1 MDRTAAGGDG
11 AGERPLLERI
21 REILTRPRGNRTWDG
36 VVRGSGAV
44 ALLGILLVVFFP
56 DTGPLVGLEIFT
68 IWINGPFSALFPAT
82 FEPVLMLFGRLY
94 PPLLVAVVATAGNL
108 YVEFLN
114 WHLYRKVLRLEQAE
128 AVRESR
134 MVRLLVRLFDRAPF
148 LTVWI
153 CAWSIL
159 PYWAV
164 RIVAPLSDFPLRRYM
179 WATFLGRLPKL
190 WFFAALGAW
199 WSVSSELLALVS
211 VGGIALGLAVWG
223 WKRWRGGE
231 SEEDRL
237 TRPGAVETVD

>member
-1 MDRTAAGGDG
+1 MIRRDSASG
-11 AGERPLLERI
+11 AVRRAW
-21 REILTRPRGNRTWDG
+21 RVLTRPRGNPTWDG
-36 VVRGSGAV
+36 VVRGTGV
-44 ALLGILLVVFFP
+44 LGLVGIVIVLRYP
-56 DTGPLVGLEIFT
+56 DLAPLVGLSVFT

-114 WHLYRKVLRLEQAE
+114 WHLYRKALRHDRAE
-128 AVRESR
+128 VVRDSR
-134 MVRLLVRLFDRAPF
+134 VVRFLVRLFDRAPF

-164 RIVAPLSDFPLRRYM
+164 RIVAPLSDFPLDRYM

-190 WFFAALGAW
+190 WFFAALGTWIAVPTMW
-199 WSVSSELLALVS
+199 LAALTGAGVV
-211 VGGIALGLAVWG
+211 VGLGVWG
-223 WKRWRGGE
+223 WNRWRGRETRRIPEGVGPTAGA
-231 SEEDRL
+231 EE
-237 TRPGAVETVD
+237 A

>member
-1 MDRTAAGGDG
+1 M
-11 AGERPLLERI
+11 
-21 REILTRPRGNRTWDG
+21 RGTG
-36 VVRGSGAV
+36 LVGI
-44 ALLGILLVVFFP
+44 LGIVLVLEVP
-56 DTGPLVGLEIFT
+56 EAAPLVGLEIFT

-114 WHLYRKVLRLEQAE
+114 WHLYRKALEHEKAE

-134 MVRLLVRLFDRAPF
+134 VVRFLVRLFDRAPF

-153 CAWSIL
+153 CAWSLL

-164 RIVAPLSDFPLRRYM
+164 RIVAPLSDFPLSRYM

-190 WFFAALGAW
+190 WFFAALGTW
-199 WSVSSELLALVS
+199 ISVPIRWLAAATAAGV
-211 VGGIALGLAVWG
+211 VIGLAVWG
-223 WKRWRGGE
+223 WKRWRGREPTGVPE
-231 SEEDRL
+231 GIEPAAETD
-237 TRPGAVETVD
+237 GAA

>member
-1 MDRTAAGGDG
+1 VLQVPEA
-11 AGERPLLERI
+11 
-21 REILTRPRGNRTWDG
+21 
-36 VVRGSGAV
+36 
-44 ALLGILLVVFFP
+44 
-56 DTGPLVGLEIFT
+56 GPLVGLEVFT

-114 WHLYRKVLRLEQAE
+114 WHLYRKALEHEKAE
-128 AVRESR
+128 AVRDSR
-134 MVRLLVRLFDRAPF
+134 VVRFLVRMFDRAPF

-153 CAWSIL
+153 CAWSLL

-190 WFFAALGAW
+190 WFFAALGTWIAI
-199 WSVSSELLALVS
+199 STEILA
-211 VGGIALGLAVWG
+211 ALTGAGVAIGLGVWA
-223 WKRWRGGE
+223 WKRWRGRGAAGVPE
-231 SEEDRL
+231 GVEPSPEATVEEEAEE
-237 TRPGAVETVD
+237 GAAS

>member
-1 MDRTAAGGDG
+1 M
-11 AGERPLLERI
+11 
-21 REILTRPRGNRTWDG
+21 
-36 VVRGSGAV
+36 
-44 ALLGILLVVFFP
+44 
-56 DTGPLVGLEIFT
+56 GLEVFT

-114 WHLYRKVLRLEQAE
+114 WHLYRKALEHEKAE
-128 AVRESR
+128 AVRDSR
-134 MVRLLVRLFDRAPF
+134 IVRFLVRMFDRAPF

-153 CAWSIL
+153 CAWSLL

-190 WFFAALGAW
+190 WFFAALGTWIAI
-199 WSVSSELLALVS
+199 STEILA
-211 VGGIALGLAVWG
+211 ALTGAGVAIGLAVWA
-223 WKRWRGGE
+223 WKRWRGREAAGLPE
-231 SEEDRL
+231 GVEPASEAAAEEEAAA
-237 TRPGAVETVD
+237 G